1 MKLIDSFNGCVTLIN
16 STPLEYFKM
25 TDCTK
30 RVPSTD
36 EYLDSSKDGG
46 IFNKFLVKISVDKN
60 KLEYRMAYYNGK
72 EWKSLNGMPLY
83 DVLSWAPAPSI
94 NKDCKI
100 DDIM

>member
-1 MKLIDSFNGCVTLIN
+1 MELTNSFTGGTTLIG
-16 STPLEYFKM
+16 STPSEYFKM
-25 TDCTK
+25 TDCAK

-36 EYLDSSKDGG
+36 EYLDSSKDED
-46 IFNKFLVKISVDKN
+46 IFNKFLVKISIGKN
-60 KLEYRMAYYNGK
+60 KFEYCIAHYNGT

-83 DVLSWAPAPSI
+83 DVLSWAPSPSI

>member
-1 MKLIDSFNGCVTLIN
+1 MKLIDSFNGGATLIN
-16 STPLEYFKM
+16 SIPLEYFKM

-36 EYLDSSKDGG
+36 EYLDSSKDGD
-46 IFNKFLVKISVDKN
+46 IFNKFLVKIPVSKN
-60 KLEYRMAYYNGK
+60 KFEYCIAHYNGT

-83 DVLSWAPAPSI
+83 DVLGWAHAPSI

>member
-1 MKLIDSFNGCVTLIN
+1 MKLIDSFNGSATLIN

-36 EYLDSSKDGG
+36 EYLDSSKDED
-46 IFNKFLVKISVDKN
+46 IFNKFLVKIPVSKN
-60 KLEYRMAYYNGK
+60 KFEYCIAYYNGT
-72 EWKSLNGMPLY
+72 EWKSLNGIPLY

-100 DDIM
+100 DNIV

>member
-1 MKLIDSFNGCVTLIN
+1 
-16 STPLEYFKM
+16 M

-36 EYLDSSKDGG
+36 EYLDSSKDGD
-46 IFNKFLVKISVDKN
+46 IFNKFLVKVPVSKN
-60 KLEYRMAYYNGK
+60 KFEYYEAYYDGT

>member
-1 MKLIDSFNGCVTLIN
+1 MKLIDSFNGSVTLIN
-16 STPLEYFKM
+16 SIPLENFKM
-25 TDCTK
+25 TDCIKKVTI
-30 RVPSTD
+30 TD
-36 EYLDSSKDGG
+36 EYLNSSKDGD
-46 IFNKFLVKISVDKN
+46 IFNKFLVKIPVSKN
-60 KLEYRMAYYNGK
+60 KFEYCVAYYNGT